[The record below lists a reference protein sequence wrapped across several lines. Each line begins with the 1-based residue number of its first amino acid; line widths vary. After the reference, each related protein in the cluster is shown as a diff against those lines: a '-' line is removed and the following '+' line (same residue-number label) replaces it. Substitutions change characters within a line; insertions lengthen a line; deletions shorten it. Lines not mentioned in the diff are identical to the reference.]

1 MVLRVRGIVLPER
14 EERSLLIDGGV
25 LREGPAAAADTVVD
39 GGWLVPGLVDVH
51 THPGAERPGDPFD
64 ESLLRQHLADHA
76 AAGVLLIRAPG
87 SAARIPGWAHD
98 GDGLPRVR
106 SAGPWLATPGRFFPG
121 WGRRVAEEDLAAAAV
136 QEAAAAQKAAAAAQD
151 AAGAAPGPAPQR
163 RATPRPHRDPAPH
176 TRLPRR
182 RRGLPRRDWPPH
194 PALHPCWAPPRLAPS
209 RGRHS
214 SPARTAPRPAQL
226 PAVTAPSAG
235 ATPAAGWCKV
245 IGDWAWDEPP
255 VPLAVL
261 REVTTAV
268 HAIGGKVSVHAQTAA
283 GCANAVAAGVDS
295 LEHGMHLDPGLL
307 DQMAAQGTALVPTL
321 SAFAGAA
328 FQVRAG
334 EPGPRRDSYLAGWAA
349 MPPTARAAYEAGVTV
364 LAGTDTHP
372 CGTVAEE
379 VERLMSAGLPREAA
393 VGAASWTAR
402 AWLGLPGLADGAPA
416 DLVVFDED
424 PVAHPDV
431 LHHPRRVI
439 LRGQILA

>member
-1 MVLRVRGIVLPER
+1 MVLHVRGTVLPER
-14 EERSLLIDGGV
+14 EERSVWIDGGV
-25 LREGPAAAADTVVD
+25 LREDPAADAETVAD
-39 GGWLVPGLVDVH
+39 GGWLMPGLVDVH
-51 THPGAERPGDPFD
+51 TPPGAERPGDPFD
-64 ESLLRQHLADHA
+64 EAVLRRHLADHA

-87 SAARIPGWAHD
+87 AAARIPGWAHD
-98 GDGLPRVR
+98 ADGLPRVR

-121 WGRRVAEEDLAAAAV
+121 WGRHVTEAELAQAAV
-136 QEAAAAQKAAAAAQD
+136 QEAAAALEAAQD
-151 AAGAAPGPAPQR
+151 AAPGGPGPETTPGPPAAAWAASAARGPASAPAPAPRPGAAP
-163 RATPRPHRDPAPH
+163 
-176 TRLPRR
+176 L
-182 RRGLPRRDWPPH
+182 
-194 PALHPCWAPPRLAPS
+194 S
-209 RGRHS
+209 
-214 SPARTAPRPAQL
+214 
-226 PAVTAPSAG
+226 
-235 ATPAAGWCKV
+235 GWCKI

-261 REVTTAV
+261 REVTSTV
-268 HAIGGKVSVHAQTAA
+268 HAIGGRVSVHAQTAA

-321 SAFAGAA
+321 NAFAAAA

-334 EPGPRRDSYLAGWAA
+334 DPGSRRDAYLAGWAA

-379 VERLMSAGLPREAA
+379 VERLISAGLPRGAA

-402 AWLGLPGLADGAPA
+402 TWLGLPGLTDGAPA
-416 DLVVFDED
+416 DLVIFDED

-431 LHHPRRVI
+431 LHHPRRII

>member
-1 MVLRVRGIVLPER
+1 MVLHVRGIVLPER
-14 EERSLLIDGGV
+14 EERSLWIDGGV
-25 LREGPAAAADTVVD
+25 FREGPAACADTVVD
-39 GGWLVPGLVDVH
+39 GGWLVPGLVNVH
-51 THPGAERPGDPFD
+51 THPGAEQPGDPFD

-76 AAGVLLIRAPG
+76 TAGVLLIRTPG
-87 SAARIPGWAHD
+87 SAARIPDWAHD
-98 GDGLPRVR
+98 SDGLPRVR

-121 WGRRVAEEDLAAAAV
+121 WGRHVTEADLAAAAV
-136 QEAAAAQKAAAAAQD
+136 QEAAAAQAAAALTR
-151 AAGAAPGPAPQR
+151 GPAA
-163 RATPRPHRDPAPH
+163 ATPA
-176 TRLPRR
+176 
-182 RRGLPRRDWPPH
+182 G
-194 PALHPCWAPPRLAPS
+194 
-209 RGRHS
+209 
-214 SPARTAPRPAQL
+214 
-226 PAVTAPSAG
+226 APSAG
-235 ATPAAGWCKV
+235 TPPPAAAPPAEGWCKV

-255 VPLAVL
+255 VPLTVL
-261 REVTTAV
+261 REVTSAV

-283 GCANAVAAGVDS
+283 GCAHAVAAGVDS

-321 SAFAGAA
+321 SAFAAGA

-334 EPGPRRDSYLAGWAA
+334 DPGPRRDSFLAGWAA

-379 VERLMSAGLPREAA
+379 VERLISAGLPREAA
-393 VGAASWTAR
+393 LGAASWTAR

-431 LHHPRRVI
+431 LHHPRRII
-439 LRGQILA
+439 LRGQILSSPGM

>member
-1 MVLRVRGIVLPER
+1 MVLHVRGTVLPER
-14 EERSLLIDGGV
+14 EERSVWIDGGV
-25 LREGPAAAADTVVD
+25 LREDPAADAETVAD
-39 GGWLVPGLVDVH
+39 GGWLMPGLVDVH

-64 ESLLRQHLADHA
+64 EAVLRRHLADHA

-87 SAARIPGWAHD
+87 AAARIPGWAHD
-98 GDGLPRVR
+98 ADGLPRVR

-121 WGRRVAEEDLAAAAV
+121 WGRHVTEAELAQAAV
-136 QEAAAAQKAAAAAQD
+136 QEAAAALEAAQD
-151 AAGAAPGPAPQR
+151 AAPGGPGPETTPGPPAAAWAASAARGPASAPAPAPRPGAAP
-163 RATPRPHRDPAPH
+163 
-176 TRLPRR
+176 L
-182 RRGLPRRDWPPH
+182 
-194 PALHPCWAPPRLAPS
+194 S
-209 RGRHS
+209 
-214 SPARTAPRPAQL
+214 
-226 PAVTAPSAG
+226 
-235 ATPAAGWCKV
+235 GWCKI

-261 REVTTAV
+261 REVTSTV
-268 HAIGGKVSVHAQTAA
+268 HAIGGRVSVHAQTAA

-321 SAFAGAA
+321 NAFAAAA

-334 EPGPRRDSYLAGWAA
+334 DPGSRRDAYLAGWAA

-379 VERLMSAGLPREAA
+379 VERLISAGLPRGAA

-402 AWLGLPGLADGAPA
+402 TWLGLPGLTDGAPA
-416 DLVVFDED
+416 DLVIFDED

-431 LHHPRRVI
+431 LHHPRRII

>member
-1 MVLRVRGIVLPER
+1 MVLHVRGIVLPER
-14 EERSLLIDGGV
+14 DERPLWIDGGI
-25 LREGPAAAADTVVD
+25 LREDPAAGADTVVD
-39 GGWLVPGLVDVH
+39 GGWLVPGLVNVH

-76 AAGVLLIRAPG
+76 AAGVLLIRTPG

-98 GDGLPRVR
+98 RDGLPRVR

-121 WGRRVAEEDLAAAAV
+121 WGRRVTEADLAAAAV
-136 QEAAAAQKAAAAAQD
+136 QEAAASQAAAAAQD
-151 AAGAAPGPAPQR
+151 AAAAAPGASGPPMGAPATQGPSAAQKAAATVPEGVAG
-163 RATPRPHRDPAPH
+163 RAAT
-176 TRLPRR
+176 
-182 RRGLPRRDWPPH
+182 
-194 PALHPCWAPPRLAPS
+194 LAP
-209 RGRHS
+209 GT
-214 SPARTAPRPAQL
+214 PPPPGTAA
-226 PAVTAPSAG
+226 SASL
-235 ATPAAGWCKV
+235 TPAAGWCKV

-268 HAIGGKVSVHAQTAA
+268 HAIGGRVSVHAQTAA

-321 SAFAGAA
+321 NAFAAAA
-328 FQVRAG
+328 FGVRAG
-334 EPGPRRDSYLAGWAA
+334 DPGPRRDSFLAGWAA

-379 VERLMSAGLPREAA
+379 VERLISAGLPREAA

-402 AWLGLPGLADGAPA
+402 AWLGLPGLAEGAPA